1 MKKFWKVYKS
11 AICATLII
19 LVFWVTVLQLSEVIR
34 EVKLQE
40 EIKQ

>member
-1 MKKFWKVYKS
+1 MKKFWKVYKGV
-11 AICATLII
+11 ICAMLIM

-40 EIKQ
+40 EAK